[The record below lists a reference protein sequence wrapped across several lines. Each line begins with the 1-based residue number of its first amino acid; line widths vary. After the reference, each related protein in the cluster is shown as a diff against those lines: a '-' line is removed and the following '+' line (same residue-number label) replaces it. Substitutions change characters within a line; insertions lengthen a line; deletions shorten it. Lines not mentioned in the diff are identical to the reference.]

1 MNINTCCVC
10 DNKMSNTY
18 SLKIN
23 KDDNTYHTCGYN
35 CNQNVCKIIG
45 EDYWKYVVNKSDFII
60 PSMNYKKKEFSKE
73 FNFDE
78 HETEII
84 QDPERY
90 NNQYEIY
97 LENKRIDEIMDN
109 YSDKSSS
116 YSEDDY

>member
-1 MNINTCCVC
+1 M
-10 DNKMSNTY
+10 
-18 SLKIN
+18 
-23 KDDNTYHTCGYN
+23 
-35 CNQNVCKIIG
+35 
-45 EDYWKYVVNKSDFII
+45 NKSDFIM
-60 PSMNYKKKEFSKE
+60 PTMNYKKKKISKE

-97 LENKRIDEIMDN
+97 LENKRIDEIMDD